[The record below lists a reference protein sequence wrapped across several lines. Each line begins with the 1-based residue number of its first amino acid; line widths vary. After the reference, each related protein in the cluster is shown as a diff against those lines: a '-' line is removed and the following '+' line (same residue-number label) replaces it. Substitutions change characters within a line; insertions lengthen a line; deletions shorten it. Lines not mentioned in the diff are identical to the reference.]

1 VQEAFA
7 LIDQLIK
14 EHKLLLKRFQTAEG
28 IANDAGALLEL
39 GKAGE
44 DFVPGRFD
52 DQKQGFQSLKESLEI
67 IDQGLKG
74 HFDRE
79 EKGLLT
85 ILEKHGSGVLASG
98 LRVLLLEH
106 QELRD
111 RVANSRKDAAE
122 LITVSL
128 SREVHGG
135 KAWGVRVYIGHTR
148 KLLEI
153 HARSEQ
159 ELFHK
164 VRAKLAGA

>member
-1 VQEAFA
+1 MEEAFA

-14 EHKLLLKRFQTAEG
+14 EHKLLLKRFQTAER

-39 GKAGE
+39 GRAGE

-67 IDQGLKG
+67 INQGLKG

-85 ILEKHGSGVLASG
+85 ILEKHGGGMLAAG

-106 QELRD
+106 QEMRD
-111 RVANSRKDAAE
+111 RIARARKEVGE
-122 LITVSL
+122 LI
-128 SREVHGG
+128 
-135 KAWGVRVYIGHTR
+135 A
-148 KLLEI
+148 
-153 HARSEQ
+153 
-159 ELFHK
+159 
-164 VRAKLAGA
+164 